1 MHSEGGTMRP
11 IIPSSD
17 SDSNSSSRAQLY
29 LNVYDLTPLNNYMY
43 WFGVGIFHSGIEAHG
58 VEYAFGAHD
67 YSSSGVFEVEPKS
80 CPGFIF
86 RRSVSLGTL
95 NMSPFEFRQFVE
107 HMAGSYN
114 GDSYHLIA
122 KNCNHFTD
130 DICKRLT
137 GKSIPGWVNRLAR
150 LGSFCNCLLP
160 ESIQVTAVMHTP
172 EYQGLSEDGSESR
185 STEGE
190 IESDGEQDHLLI
202 SSNGEAESIERDIL
216 WETPL
221 KHIKEIL

>member
-1 MHSEGGTMRP
+1 
-11 IIPSSD
+11 
-17 SDSNSSSRAQLY
+17 
-29 LNVYDLTPLNNYMY
+29 
-43 WFGVGIFHSGIEAHG
+43 
-58 VEYAFGAHD
+58 
-67 YSSSGVFEVEPKS
+67 
-80 CPGFIF
+80 
-86 RRSVSLGTL
+86 LGTV
-95 NMSPFEFRQFVE
+95 NMSPLEFRQFVE

-130 DICKRLT
+130 DISRRLT

-150 LGSFCNCLLP
+150 IGSFCNCLLP
-160 ESIQVTAVMHTP
+160 ESIQVTAVRHTP

-190 IESDGEQDHLLI
+190 IESDGEQDHHLLI
-202 SSNGEAESIERDIL
+202 PSNGEADSIEREAL

>member
-1 MHSEGGTMRP
+1 MRP
-11 IIPSSD
+11 ITSD
-17 SDSNSSSRAQLY
+17 SDSSSSLRAQLY

-67 YSSSGVFEVEPKS
+67 YPTSGVFEVEPKS

-86 RRSVSLGTL
+86 RRSVSLGTV
-95 NMSPFEFRQFVE
+95 NMPPREFRQFVE

-130 DICKRLT
+130 DICRRLT
-137 GKSIPGWVNRLAR
+137 GKPIPGWVNRLAR
-150 LGSFCNCLLP
+150 IGSFCNCLLP
-160 ESIQVTAVMHTP
+160 ESIQVTAVRHTP

-190 IESDGEQDHLLI
+190 IESDGEQDHHLLI
-202 SSNGEAESIERDIL
+202 SSNGEAESNEREAL
-216 WETPL
+216 WGTPL
-221 KHIKEIL
+221 NHMKEIL